1 MKSEASETLR
11 RTLVAMTMAA
21 LGAAAGCKGDPA
33 TAQAAAPAAQ
43 ASTGG
48 ETSTSRSTAS
58 DAPAGSPA
66 PATTTAGPVSNE
78 TACGHGACS

>member
-11 RTLVAMTMAA
+11 RTLIAMTMAA

-33 TAQAAAPAAQ
+33 PAETPAPTSQ
-43 ASTGG
+43 ASAGG
-48 ETSTSRSTAS
+48 ETSTNRSSAS

-66 PATTTAGPVSNE
+66 SATTTAGPVSNE